1 MLEVVEEVIIIFFRI
16 FSSICICASDL
27 SPVAKVGIGMKIRAK
42 NLNFVKHKMQLFLL
56 MGIISKDIC
65 RCNDL
70 TVKAVLQQK
79 IHATKF

>member
-1 MLEVVEEVIIIFFRI
+1 MCFWITEKFQ

-42 NLNFVKHKMQLFLL
+42 NLNLVKHKMQLFLL
-56 MGIISKDIC
+56 MGIFSKDIW
-65 RCNDL
+65 RCIDL
-70 TVKAVLQQK
+70 RVKAVLQKK